1 MLSAQ
6 IYKQFL
12 ASLSCEMSER
22 KQMAAS
28 PGKWQFRA
36 TVQNSGLHCSTPWD
50 SIHLHFFHLMLIAA
64 PSDGN
69 DS

>member
-1 MLSAQ
+1 MIFFSSNKKVTERQMLSAQ

-28 PGKWQFRA
+28 PGK
-36 TVQNSGLHCSTPWD
+36 
-50 SIHLHFFHLMLIAA
+50 
-64 PSDGN
+64 
-69 DS
+69 